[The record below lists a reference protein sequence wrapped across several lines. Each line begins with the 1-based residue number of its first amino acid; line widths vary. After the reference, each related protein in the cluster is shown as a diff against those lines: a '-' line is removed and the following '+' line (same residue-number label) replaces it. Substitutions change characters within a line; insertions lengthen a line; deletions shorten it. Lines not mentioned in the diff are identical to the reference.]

1 MAVIYGNLQ
10 AHMEDASGDPHFEAT
25 ALIEINS
32 CLIGT

>member
-1 MAVIYGNLQ
+1 
-10 AHMEDASGDPHFEAT
+10 MEDASGDPHFEAT